1 LHVADQ
7 HLRLPRHVSR
17 FVLTAGATMNQ
28 NGTAL
33 FEGVTVLF
41 LAQVYGVELGWP
53 QQALIMII
61 CVLAGIG
68 TAGVPAGS
76 LPVIAMILGLVG
88 VPAEAIGLLLGVD
101 RVLDMCRTTVNVGG
115 DLVVAVLVA
124 REEESGAPP
133 AGLVV

>member
-1 LHVADQ
+1 
-7 HLRLPRHVSR
+7 
-17 FVLTAGATMNQ
+17 
-28 NGTAL
+28 
-33 FEGVTVLF
+33 

-53 QQALIMII
+53 QQALIMVI

-101 RVLDMCRTTVNVGG
+101 RLLDMCRTTVNVGG

-124 REEESGAPP
+124 RDEGSGVPEGAV
-133 AGLVV
+133 G